1 MNILTN
7 RNRRKFSIA
16 CAFFGVFGYFF
27 HMNQIKGTGAGIAMF
42 VAFIIMRICFRVC
55 DPNIIISLLEIP
67 VAGLI
72 GGFIIDYYARPSF
85 DIAIYNKR
93 EAIAAIAGVLM
104 WVYILV
110 L

>member
-1 MNILTN
+1 MQSYKKYLELAIN
-7 RNRRKFSIA
+7 
-16 CAFFGVFGYFF
+16 
-27 HMNQIKGTGAGIAMF
+27 
-42 VAFIIMRICFRVC
+42 FI
-55 DPNIIISLLEIP
+55 

-85 DIAIYNKR
+85 DIAIYNKH